1 MIIDVPSI
9 REAAL
14 GKFRGGGYTVHDA
27 VTEATE
33 EAPINWGDNAGA
45 QHEFVI
51 SLLTAGLEDRHESC
65 SVCGGALIEAE
76 RALGTCGHCGG
87 RSKTPSKLDPGGTK
101 TSPTMGPP
109 GVRAGGDTA

>member
-1 MIIDVPSI
+1 MSIDVPSI
-9 REAAL
+9 RAAAL
-14 GKFRGGGYTVHDA
+14 EKLRAGGYDIHDA

-51 SLLTAGLEDRHESC
+51 TLLTAGLDQHESC
-65 SVCGGALIEAE
+65 SVCGGALIGAE

-87 RSKTPSKLDPGGTK
+87 RSKTPSKLDPGG
-101 TSPTMGPP
+101 SRPPAAVPRGQGGP
-109 GVRAGGDTA
+109 